1 MFWIV
6 KLREINASE
15 MGSEDRVDDRT
26 FKVDF
31 TGEGMA
37 KLRERIKLK
46 MKEFMGDYTD
56 DTLVEY
62 VIVLL
67 RNGRRKEEAQ
77 NELNVFLAD
86 DSHSFV
92 SWLWDHLASSMDLYV
107 APPTKS
113 SANEVPRPRSPVA
126 EPDTI
131 NNSHNLESDSE
142 RGKSEKLS
150 SRRRNREWGGIAN
163 DKTRVVPRSEV
174 SRVKRSSPEQVPSHR
189 KRNRADD
196 HQGIEREAAFQVS
209 IAAPRRLLQFA
220 MRDAVATTRPSS
232 AAKEP
237 HSKRLRSVVSA
248 SNSDTT
254 NRSRR
259 LESVAKVPNPMAT
272 VIKAVTE
279 AAEDVVRVK
288 SSSVFDRLGRQS
300 CDMDLTE
307 STGQLAEYGV
317 TSVENDK
324 YGNINHTEDRP
335 YSATYLERSNYS
347 GKYAPN
353 EAMFEPE
360 TGLASDSTSESEDV
374 NIQGHRVFNQ
384 SWTAESGVRK
394 GGNLRT
400 LPFRTIENS
409 DDDRVTQYK
418 QKDQPSLVANSSRD
432 IVNISVNVNTWKPPH
447 YQDPGIPEL
456 AGQKFLQESE
466 LQGTRSAVQVTENG
480 EPVTLVNQRKK
491 PALTLQKEFQKPP
504 LSANGQFAGT
514 RPLEE
519 ADART
524 IFVSNVHF
532 AATKDSLSRH
542 FNKFGEVVKVTI
554 VTDATTGQPKGSA
567 YVEFMRKESAENA
580 LSLDGTSFMSR
591 ILKVVRKNASQLEGA
606 STVTWPRAVRGSPF
620 PTPRFTRVPFLRG
633 VPGGFRARPPMKLGA
648 RSMQWKRDSQTTTA
662 DNGTF
667 LSGNSVPSSGA
678 RSLTYVRT
686 EPKPADK

>member
-1 MFWIV
+1 M
-6 KLREINASE
+6 NSSE

-31 TGEGMA
+31 TGDGMA

-67 RNGRRKEEAQ
+67 RNGRRREEAQ

-107 APPTKS
+107 EPPAKA
-113 SANEVPRPRSPVA
+113 SANEVPTQKSPVA
-126 EPDTI
+126 EPDTR

-142 RGKSEKLS
+142 RGKTEKLS
-150 SRRRNREWGGIAN
+150 SRRRTREWRGIAN
-163 DKTRVVPRSEV
+163 EETRVVPRSEV
-174 SRVKRSSPEQVPSHR
+174 SRVKHSSPEQVPGHR
-189 KRNRADD
+189 KRSRPDD
-196 HQGIEREAAFQVS
+196 HQGTEREAAFQVS

-220 MRDAVATTRPSS
+220 MRDAVATTRPSNAS
-232 AAKEP
+232 KEP

-254 NRSRR
+254 NRPRR
-259 LESVAKVPNPMAT
+259 LQSVAKVPNPMAT

-279 AAEDVVRVK
+279 ASEDVVRVK

-300 CDMDLTE
+300 RDMDLTE
-307 STGQLAEYGV
+307 SSGRPSEYGA
-317 TSVENDK
+317 TFVENDE
-324 YGNINHTEDRP
+324 YGDMNHSEDRP
-335 YSATYLERSNYS
+335 YSATYLERGNYI
-347 GKYAPN
+347 GKYSRDEP
-353 EAMFEPE
+353 MFEPE
-360 TGLASDSTSESEDV
+360 TGLASDSTSENEDV
-374 NIQGHRVFNQ
+374 NIQGHRVFDD

-394 GGNLRT
+394 GSNLRT
-400 LPFRTIENS
+400 VAFRAVENS
-409 DDDRVTQYK
+409 DDERVAQYT
-418 QKDQPSLVANSSRD
+418 QKDQPSLAANSSRD
-432 IVNISVNVNTWKPPH
+432 I
-447 YQDPGIPEL
+447 
-456 AGQKFLQESE
+456 ESE
-466 LQGTRSAVQVTENG
+466 LQGTRSAVQVMENG
-480 EPVTLVNQRKK
+480 EPVTLVNQRKT
-491 PALTLQKEFQKPP
+491 PASNLQEEFQKPP

-542 FNKFGEVVKVTI
+542 FNKFGEVLKVII

-606 STVTWPRAVRGSPF
+606 STVIWPRAVRGSPF
-620 PTPRFTRVPFLRG
+620 PTSRFTRAPFMRG
-633 VPGGFRARPPMKLGA
+633 VPGGFRARPPMKLRA
-648 RSMQWKRDSQTTTA
+648 RSMQWKRDNQTTTA
-662 DNGTF
+662 DNGAS
-667 LSGNSVPSSGA
+667 LSGNSIPSPGA

-686 EPKPADK
+686 EPKPVDK

>member
-1 MFWIV
+1 
-6 KLREINASE
+6 

-31 TGEGMA
+31 SGEGMT

-86 DSHSFV
+86 ESRSFV
-92 SWLWDHLASSMDLYV
+92 SWLWDHLASCLDLYV
-107 APPTKS
+107 EPPTKS
-113 SANEVPRPRSPVA
+113 SANDNEVPRPKSPVE
-126 EPDTI
+126 EPDI
-131 NNSHNLESDSE
+131 RNNSNNLESDSE
-142 RGKSEKLS
+142 RGKSEQLS
-150 SRRRNREWGGIAN
+150 SRQHNREWKEIAN
-163 DKTRVVPRSEV
+163 DETRVAPRSEV
-174 SRVKRSSPEQVPSHR
+174 SRVKHSSPEQVPSHR
-189 KRNRADD
+189 KRSRADD
-196 HQGIEREAAFQVS
+196 HQGTEREAAFQVS

-220 MRDAVATTRPSS
+220 MRDAVATMKPSNED
-232 AAKEP
+232 KETLP
-237 HSKRLRSVVSA
+237 KRLRSVVSI

-254 NRSRR
+254 NRPRR
-259 LESVAKVPNPMAT
+259 LQSVAKVPNPMAT

-279 AAEDVVRVK
+279 AAEDVIRVK

-307 STGQLAEYGV
+307 SSGQIAEYGA
-317 TSVENDK
+317 TSVGDDK
-324 YGNINHTEDRP
+324 YGELNRTQDRP
-335 YSATYLERSNYS
+335 YSATYLGRSNYS

-353 EAMFEPE
+353 EGMFEPE
-360 TGLASDSTSESEDV
+360 TGLASDSISENEDV
-374 NIQGHRVFNQ
+374 NIQGHRVLDD

-400 LPFRTIENS
+400 VPFRDVENS
-409 DDDRVTQYK
+409 EDERMTQYK
-418 QKDQPSLVANSSRD
+418 QKDQPSLVTNSSRD
-432 IVNISVNVNTWKPPH
+432 IE
-447 YQDPGIPEL
+447 G
-456 AGQKFLQESE
+456 E
-466 LQGTRSAVQVTENG
+466 LQGTGSAVQVTENG
-480 EPVTLVNQRKK
+480 EPVNIVNQQKR
-491 PALTLQKEFQKPP
+491 PTANLQKEFQKPP
-504 LSANGQFAGT
+504 VSANGQIAAS
-514 RPLEE
+514 RPLED

-532 AATKDSLSRH
+532 AATKDTLSRH
-542 FNKFGEVVKVTI
+542 FNKFGEVVKVII

-591 ILKVVRKNASQLEGA
+591 ILKIVRKNTSQLDGA
-606 STVTWPRAVRGSPF
+606 SIVTRPRAVRGSPF
-620 PTPRFTRVPFLRG
+620 PTPRFTRGPFLRG
-633 VPGGFRARPPMKLGA
+633 VPGGLGARPPLKLGA
-648 RSMQWKRDSQTTTA
+648 RSMQWKRDSQNTTA
-662 DNGTF
+662 DNGAS
-667 LSGNSVPSSGA
+667 LSGNSVLSSGA

>member
-1 MFWIV
+1 
-6 KLREINASE
+6 
-15 MGSEDRVDDRT
+15 MGSDDRVDDRT

-31 TGEGMA
+31 SGEGMA

-86 DSHSFV
+86 ESRSFV
-92 SWLWDHLASSMDLYV
+92 SWLWDHLASCLDLYV
-107 APPTKS
+107 EPPTKS
-113 SANEVPRPRSPVA
+113 SANDNEVPRAKSPVE
-126 EPDTI
+126 EPDI
-131 NNSHNLESDSE
+131 RNNSNNLESDSE
-142 RGKSEKLS
+142 RGKSEQLS
-150 SRRRNREWGGIAN
+150 SRQHNREWKGIAN
-163 DKTRVVPRSEV
+163 DETRVAPRSEV
-174 SRVKRSSPEQVPSHR
+174 SRVKHSSPEQVPSHR
-189 KRNRADD
+189 KRSRDDD
-196 HQGIEREAAFQVS
+196 HQGTEREAAFQVS

-220 MRDAVATTRPSS
+220 MRDAVATTKPSNED
-232 AAKEP
+232 KETLP
-237 HSKRLRSVVSA
+237 KRLRSVVSV

-254 NRSRR
+254 NRPRR
-259 LESVAKVPNPMAT
+259 LQSVAKVPNPMAT

-279 AAEDVVRVK
+279 AAEDVIRVK

-307 STGQLAEYGV
+307 FSGQIAEYGV
-317 TSVENDK
+317 TSVGDDK
-324 YGNINHTEDRP
+324 HGELNRTQDRP
-335 YSATYLERSNYS
+335 YSATYLGRSNYS

-353 EAMFEPE
+353 EGMFEPE
-360 TGLASDSTSESEDV
+360 TRLASDSISENEDV
-374 NIQGHRVFNQ
+374 NIQGHRVLDD

-400 LPFRTIENS
+400 VPFRDVENS
-409 DDDRVTQYK
+409 EDERMTQYK
-418 QKDQPSLVANSSRD
+418 QKDQPSLVTNSSRD

-447 YQDPGIPEL
+447 YQDPGQIPEVG
-456 AGQKFLQESE
+456 GQKFLQEGE
-466 LQGTRSAVQVTENG
+466 LQGTGSAVQVTENG
-480 EPVTLVNQRKK
+480 EPVNIVNQQKR
-491 PALTLQKEFQKPP
+491 PAANLQKEFQKPP
-504 LSANGQFAGT
+504 VSANGQFAAS
-514 RPLEE
+514 RPLED

-532 AATKDSLSRH
+532 AATKDTLSRH
-542 FNKFGEVVKVTI
+542 FNKFGEVVKVII

-591 ILKVVRKNASQLEGA
+591 ILKVVRKNSSQLEGA
-606 STVTWPRAVRGSPF
+606 SIVTRPRAVRGSPF
-620 PTPRFTRVPFLRG
+620 PTPRFTRGPFLRG
-633 VPGGFRARPPMKLGA
+633 VPGGLRARPPLKLGA

-662 DNGTF
+662 DNGAS
-667 LSGNSVPSSGA
+667 LSGNSVLSSGA

>member
-1 MFWIV
+1 
-6 KLREINASE
+6 
-15 MGSEDRVDDRT
+15 MGSEDPVDDRT

-107 APPTKS
+107 EPPTKS
-113 SANEVPRPRSPVA
+113 SANEVPRPKSPVA

-150 SRRRNREWGGIAN
+150 SRRRNREWRGIAN
-163 DKTRVVPRSEV
+163 DETRVVPRSEV
-174 SRVKRSSPEQVPSHR
+174 SRVKHSSPEQVPSHR
-189 KRNRADD
+189 KRSRADD
-196 HQGIEREAAFQVS
+196 HQGTEREAAFQVS

-237 HSKRLRSVVSA
+237 HSKRLRSVVST

-254 NRSRR
+254 NCPRR
-259 LESVAKVPNPMAT
+259 LQSVAKVPNPMAT

-300 CDMDLTE
+300 RDMDLTE
-307 STGQLAEYGV
+307 SSGQLAEYGV

-324 YGNINHTEDRP
+324 YGDMNHTEDRP
-335 YSATYLERSNYS
+335 YSATYLERNNYS
-347 GKYAPN
+347 GKYALN

-360 TGLASDSTSESEDV
+360 TELASDSASENEDV
-374 NIQGHRVFNQ
+374 NIQGHRIFED
-384 SWTAESGVRK
+384 SWTAESGVRR

-400 LPFRTIENS
+400 VPFRAVENS
-409 DDDRVTQYK
+409 DDERVTQYK

-447 YQDPGIPEL
+447 YQDPGQIPEL

-466 LQGTRSAVQVTENG
+466 LQRTRSAVQVMENG
-480 EPVTLVNQRKK
+480 EPVTLVNQRKR
-491 PALTLQKEFQKPP
+491 PAPDLQKEFQKPP
-504 LSANGQFAGT
+504 LSANGQFPGT

-542 FNKFGEVVKVTI
+542 FNKFGEVVKVII
-554 VTDATTGQPKGSA
+554 VTDATTGQPRGSA

-591 ILKVVRKNASQLEGA
+591 ILKVVRKNASQVEGA
-606 STVTWPRAVRGSPF
+606 STATWPRAVRGSPF
-620 PTPRFTRVPFLRG
+620 PTPRFTRVPFMRG
-633 VPGGFRARPPMKLGA
+633 VPGGFRARSLMKLGA

-662 DNGTF
+662 ETGASP
-667 LSGNSVPSSGA
+667 SGNSVPSSGA

-686 EPKPADK
+686 ESKPANK